1 MKAAPFLVVAVLA
14 GCASG
19 PLPDALSNVR
29 WQEHVRDCAEEHG
42 GSGLGTRID
51 TVAKGDV
58 NNDGRV
64 DTLVVDECESKT
76 SAWPQVVE
84 VFDGASDPARPALLG
99 RLLEGDDV
107 YPRQIAVT
115 VEPGGRVVVTGVGL
129 SPDAPQC
136 CPDLALRKVFAFANG
151 RFTQVESTATP
162 R

>member
-1 MKAAPFLVVAVLA
+1 MKTGALLLVVVLA

-19 PLPDALSNVR
+19 PAPDAMSNVR
-29 WQEHVRDCAEEHG
+29 WQEHVRDCAVEHG

-58 NNDGRV
+58 NDDGRV

-84 VFDGASDPARPALLG
+84 VFDGASDPARPSLMG
-99 RLLEGDDV
+99 RLLDGDEE
-107 YPRQIAVT
+107 YPRQLGVT

-129 SPDAPQC
+129 SENAPQC
-136 CPDLALRKVFAFANG
+136 CPDLAL
-151 RFTQVESTATP
+151 
-162 R
+162 